1 MASFFDEIAR
11 NRLKSLL
18 LMAVFFALFTLVIA
32 AVVWLFGGGLFAI
45 LVGMAVVAAYAA
57 YAYFFG
63 FKTALWLGGAKQEA
77 DRKQY
82 PLLYSTVEAL
92 SLAAQIPVPKVYVV
106 DDPNPNAFATGRN
119 RKISAVVVTSGLLS
133 MMDKRELQGVLS
145 HELSHIYNGDIQF
158 MTIAVVFAGVIGIIA
173 VVMRSALLFG
183 GIGMGGGRGRNSEGG
198 AILMI
203 LALVLG
209 IIAPFIALLIRLAI
223 SRKREYMA
231 DANGARMIRDPA
243 ALASA
248 LKKLQGYSASPR
260 AQPVRNANEV
270 TASMYISNPFN
281 MKGVGNLFS
290 THPPIEDRIKKLE
303 QMY

>member
-11 NRLKSLL
+11 NRLKSLV
-18 LMAVFFALFTLVIA
+18 LMAMFFALFTLVIA
-32 AVVWLFGGGLFAI
+32 AVVWLFGGGPFALI
-45 LVGMAVVAAYAA
+45 AGVAIVLAYAV
-57 YAYFFG
+57 YTYFFG
-63 FKTALWLGGAKQEA
+63 YRTALWLGGAKREA

-82 PLLYSTVEAL
+82 PVLYSTVEGLA
-92 SLAAQIPVPKVYVV
+92 LAAQIPVPKVYVV

-119 RKISAVVVTSGLLS
+119 RKTSAVVVTSGLLS

-183 GIGMGGGRGRNSEGG
+183 GIGGGRNQKGEGG
-198 AILMI
+198 AVLLI

-209 IIAPFIALLIRLAI
+209 IVAPFVALLIRLAI

-243 ALASA
+243 ALAGA

-281 MKGVGNLFS
+281 AKGVGNLFS
-290 THPPIEDRIKKLE
+290 THPPIEDRIRKLE